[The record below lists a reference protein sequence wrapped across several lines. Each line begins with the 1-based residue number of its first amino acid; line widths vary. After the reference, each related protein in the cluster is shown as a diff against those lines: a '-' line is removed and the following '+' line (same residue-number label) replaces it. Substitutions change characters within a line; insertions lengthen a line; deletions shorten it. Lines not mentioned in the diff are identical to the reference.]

1 MFSDINAVRSLNYL
15 NKFRNITT
23 LIFDIDGVMSDGK
36 ILLHPDGSLLRSLS
50 VRDGYSMRIAVQKG
64 YRIAIISGGD
74 TPFALERFSSLGI
87 VDIEMRCQDKKKALL
102 ELIDKY
108 RLKRS
113 EILYMG
119 DDLPDLEAMREV
131 GLPCCPKDAVDE
143 IRDLSVYVSPLRG
156 GEGCVRDVIEKVLKL
171 KGDWPGYPNLKL

>member
-1 MFSDINAVRSLNYL
+1 MNYL
-15 NKFRNITT
+15 NKFRSITT

-36 ILLHPDGSLLRSLS
+36 ILLHPDGFLLRSLS

-74 TPFALERFSSLGI
+74 TPMAIERFTALGI
-87 VDIEMRCQDKKKALL
+87 VDIEMSCPDKKKALSNL
-102 ELIDKY
+102 MSKY
-108 RLKRS
+108 NLKKS
-113 EILYMG
+113 EVLYMG

-131 GLPCCPKDAVDE
+131 GLACCPKDAVDE
-143 IRDLSVYVSPLRG
+143 IRDLSVYVSPRKG

-171 KGDWPGYPNLKL
+171 KGDWPGYPNLKI